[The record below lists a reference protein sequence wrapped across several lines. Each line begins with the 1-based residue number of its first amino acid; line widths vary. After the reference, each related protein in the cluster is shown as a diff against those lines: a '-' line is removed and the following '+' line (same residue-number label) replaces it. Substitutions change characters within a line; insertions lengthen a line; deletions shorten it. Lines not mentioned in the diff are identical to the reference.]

1 MTSVKY
7 NKDNNNIAHLILDK
21 ENASANLMDLA
32 FADDFEQATKQLSV
46 DDIDGVIIRSTKSTF
61 FAGGDIN
68 MLFKT
73 TKDDA
78 ETVFELC
85 ESLKSSMRRIETCG
99 KPVVACIAGAA
110 MGGGWEI
117 ALSAHYRIALSAKG
131 ASKKI
136 KMGLP
141 EVTLGL
147 LPGGGGVT
155 RMVRLL
161 GIQTAMPYLLQ
172 GKPFTPEQG
181 IENGLIHALVDN
193 ESTLIEQAIQWI
205 KDNTK
210 IIKSPTDFVAGINI
224 QPWDIKG
231 YQIPGGGPKDKKVVM
246 SLPITPAI
254 IRRSTQGT
262 LPAPDLIYATMIEGA
277 QVDFDSACRIESRYF
292 TELTMGQV
300 SKNIMNTFWY
310 NLNEIKAGGNR
321 PNGFEKHKFTHVG
334 VVGAGM
340 MGASIA
346 YSCAMKGI
354 SVTLNDLTLENAE
367 KGKEY
372 SRQILQKQI
381 ARGRIT
387 DDKAQSILALIKASA
402 DVDDLSDCEFVI
414 EAVFEDRDLKAN
426 VTKASERVMKE
437 NTVFASNTSTLPITG
452 LAQASVRPDKFIGMH
467 FFSPVE
473 KIQLV
478 EIICGEQTSTEA
490 LAKCY
495 DLTLQLGKIPI
506 VVNDSRGF
514 YTSRVFTT
522 YVKEGIALLKDAHPA
537 SIENAAYLS
546 GFPVGPLAVTDEV
559 WLSLFEK
566 ISNQTNVD
574 LALEDKKLPVHPADS
589 IITNMIAKGRHG
601 KAVGA
606 GFYVYPNKDDSEG
619 KKSLFTELTSYN
631 VQNNAIPLDDI
642 KERLLFIMA
651 IETVRCVEEGIIRS
665 TADGNIGSVYGIGY
679 PHWTGGTL
687 QFINQYGFE
696 SFITRAEELA
706 NLYGERFNVPMSLH
720 TMLQSGDIF

>member
-7 NKDNNNIAHLILDK
+7 EKDNNNIAHLILDK

-32 FADDFEQATKQLSV
+32 FADDFTQATKQLAK
-46 DDIDGVIIRSTKSTF
+46 DDVDGVIIRSTKSTF

-78 ETVFELC
+78 ETVFALC
-85 ESLKSSMRRIETCG
+85 ESLKSSMRRIEICG

-117 ALSAHYRIALSAKG
+117 ALSAHHRIALANKES
-131 ASKKI
+131 SKKI
-136 KMGLP
+136 RMGLP

-147 LPGGGGVT
+147 LPGAGGVT

-181 IENGLIHALVDN
+181 IKNGLIHALVDS
-193 ESTLIEQAIQWI
+193 ELALIEQATKFI

-210 IIKSPTDFVAGINI
+210 RVESPADLVAAINA

-231 YQIPGGGPKDKKVVM
+231 YKIPGGEPRDKKISM

-254 IRRSTQGT
+254 IRRSTKGT

-277 QVDFDSACRIESRYF
+277 QVDFENACRIESRYF
-292 TELTMGQV
+292 TKLTLGQI
-300 SKNIMNTFWY
+300 SKNIINTFWY
-310 NLNEIKAGGNR
+310 NLNEIKASGNR
-321 PNGFEKHKFTHVG
+321 PKEIEQQTLTHVG
-334 VVGAGM
+334 IVGAGM
-340 MGASIA
+340 MGAGIA
-346 YSCAMKGI
+346 YACAIKGI

-367 KGKEY
+367 KGKDY
-372 SRQILQKQI
+372 SRQKLQKQI
-381 ARGRIT
+381 TRGRIT
-387 DDKAQSILALIKASA
+387 EDKAQRTLALIKPSA
-402 DVDDLSDCEFVI
+402 DIDDLSCCEFVI
-414 EAVFEDRDLKAN
+414 EAVFENRDLKAR
-426 VTKASERVMKE
+426 VTKGSEIVMKE

-452 LAQASVRPDKFIGMH
+452 LAQASIRPDKFIGMH
-467 FFSPVE
+467 FFSPVD
-473 KIQLV
+473 KMPLV
-478 EIICGEQTSTEA
+478 EIICGEKTSDET

-495 DLTLQLGKIPI
+495 DLTLQLGKTPI

-522 YVKEGIALLKDAHPA
+522 YVKEGIALLNDAHPA

-546 GFPVGPLAVTDEV
+546 GFPIGPLAVSDEV
-559 WLSLFEK
+559 SLSLFDK
-566 ISNQTNVD
+566 ITAQTNTD
-574 LALEDKKLPVHPADS
+574 LLLEGKTLNSHPADY
-589 IITNMIAKGRHG
+589 IIEKMLSKGRHG
-601 KAVGA
+601 KALGA
-606 GFYVYPNKDDSEG
+606 GFYDYPSDNTSE
-619 KKSLFTELTSYN
+619 KKKQLFTELTAFN
-631 VQNNAIPLDDI
+631 LENKAIPLKDI

-665 TADGNIGSVYGIGY
+665 TAEANIGSVFGIGY

-706 NLYGERFNVPMSLH
+706 NLYGERFNVPTSLH
-720 TMLQSGDIF
+720 QMLLNGERF

>member
-7 NKDNNNIAHLILDK
+7 SKDSNNIAHLILDK

-32 FADDFEQATKQLSV
+32 FADDFEQATKKLLE

-78 ETVFELC
+78 ETVFGLC

-117 ALSAHYRIALSAKG
+117 ALSAHYRIALSAQG
-131 ASKKI
+131 ANKKI
-136 KMGLP
+136 KLGLP

-161 GIQTAMPYLLQ
+161 GIQTAMPYLIQ

-181 IENGLIHALVDN
+181 IENGLIHTLVDN
-193 ESTLIEQAIQWI
+193 ESALVEQATQWI

-210 IIKSPTDFVAGINI
+210 IVKSPTDLTAGVNA

-231 YQIPGGGPKDKKVVM
+231 YKIPGGGPKDKKVAM

-254 IRRSTQGT
+254 IRRSTKGT

-277 QVDFDSACRIESRYF
+277 QVNFDSACRIESRYF

-300 SKNIMNTFWY
+300 SKNIINTFWY
-310 NLNEIKAGGNR
+310 NLNEIKSGRNR
-321 PNGFEKHKFTHVG
+321 PEGFDKHKFTHVG

-346 YSCAMKGI
+346 YTCAMKGI
-354 SVTLNDLTLENAE
+354 SVTLKDLTLENAD
-367 KGKEY
+367 KGKDY

-381 ARGRIT
+381 TRGRMT
-387 DDKAQSILALIKASA
+387 EDKAQSILALIKPSA
-402 DVDDLSDCEFVI
+402 DVGDLSRCEFVI
-414 EAVFEDRDLKAN
+414 EAVFENRDLKAS
-426 VTKASERVMKE
+426 VTKASEVVMKE
-437 NTVFASNTSTLPITG
+437 DTVFASNTSTLPITG
-452 LAQASVRPDKFIGMH
+452 LAEASVRPANFIGMH

-473 KIQLV
+473 KMPLV
-478 EIICGEQTSTEA
+478 EIICGEQTSDEV

-495 DLTLQLGKIPI
+495 DLTLQLGKTPI

-514 YTSRVFTT
+514 FTSRVFTT

-559 WLSLFEK
+559 SLTLFEK
-566 ISNQTNVD
+566 ITAQTNAD
-574 LALEDKKLPVHPADS
+574 LELEGKTLVTHPADS
-589 IITNMIAKGRHG
+589 IIDNMIEKGRQG

-606 GFYVYPNKDDSEG
+606 GFYDYPNKDECEG
-619 KKSLFTELTSYN
+619 KKTLFTELTSYN
-631 VQNNAIPLDDI
+631 AQNNAIPLDDI

-665 TADGNIGSVYGIGY
+665 SGDGNIGSVYGIGY

-696 SFITRAEELA
+696 SFITRAKELA

-720 TMLQSGDIF
+720 TMLQSGDTF